1 MKGRR
6 FGTRRGKTCSHME
19 CLTGEE
25 VFSNLKPV
33 EAAEER
39 ETEDEVTEEDK

>member
-1 MKGRR
+1 MAPGEETPAGKEEMK
-6 FGTRRGKTCSHME
+6 TR
-19 CLTGEE
+19 EE
-25 VFSNLKPV
+25 VFSNLKSV